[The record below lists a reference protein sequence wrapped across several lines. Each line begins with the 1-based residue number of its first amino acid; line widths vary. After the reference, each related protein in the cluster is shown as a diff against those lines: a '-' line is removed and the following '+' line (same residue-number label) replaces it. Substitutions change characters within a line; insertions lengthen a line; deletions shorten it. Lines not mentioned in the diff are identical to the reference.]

1 MPDTFIIAE
10 LNKYTLE
17 FAASLQKALYAGGFR
32 YVVEV
37 VPPKA
42 PTIPCGSIS
51 AELHIVEISSGENR
65 ATLWTNS
72 RSSGISVSARY
83 HDGSK
88 FGKDFFYER
97 EVRYFQPC
105 YEETAD
111 KIAAK
116 FNALV
121 AQDNK

>member
-17 FAASLQKALYAGGFR
+17 FAAILQKALYAGGFR
-32 YVVEV
+32 YAVEV

-72 RSSGISVSARY
+72 RSGGISVSARY

-88 FGKDFFYER
+88 FGKDFFSTN
-97 EVRYFQPC
+97 V
-105 YEETAD
+105 
-111 KIAAK
+111 K
-116 FNALV
+116 FVIFNPATRKPLTRLLRSSTLL
-121 AQDNK
+121 